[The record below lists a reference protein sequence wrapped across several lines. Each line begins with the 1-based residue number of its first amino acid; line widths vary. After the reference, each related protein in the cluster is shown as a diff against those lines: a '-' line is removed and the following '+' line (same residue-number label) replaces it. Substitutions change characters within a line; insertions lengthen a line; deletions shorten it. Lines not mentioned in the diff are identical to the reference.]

1 MSSLFTAEGIKDL
14 ILWIPVILLSISFH
28 ECAHAWMAYHLGDPT
43 AKDEGRLT
51 LNPISH
57 FNLFGFLMMVI
68 VHFGWATPVP
78 VNPNNFKNPSKGMLY
93 TALAGPVSNLILAV
107 ASSFLYMV
115 VLVIGTHISVE
126 SELVYEILSNF
137 LRILLYMMMLN
148 IGLAIFNLIPV
159 YPLDGSRVLTYFL
172 PVQYNN
178 FMVRYGQYIQI
189 GFLLLVML
197 TSVVSNLVGAVQG
210 SIANLLISLWTK
222 LFKLLNL
229 L

>member
-1 MSSLFTAEGIKDL
+1 MTIAMI
-14 ILWIPVILLSISFH
+14 
-28 ECAHAWMAYHLGDPT
+28 
-43 AKDEGRLT
+43 
-51 LNPISH
+51 
-57 FNLFGFLMMVI
+57 NL
-68 VHFGWATPVP
+68 
-78 VNPNNFKNPSKGMLY
+78 
-93 TALAGPVSNLILAV
+93 
-107 ASSFLYMV
+107 
-115 VLVIGTHISVE
+115 
-126 SELVYEILSNF
+126 
-137 LRILLYMMMLN
+137 
-148 IGLAIFNLIPV
+148 GLAIFNLIPV

-197 TSVVSNLVGAVQG
+197 TSVVSNLVGVVQG

>member
-14 ILWIPVILLSISFH
+14 ILWVPVILLSISFH
-28 ECAHAWMAYHLGDPT
+28 ECAHAWMAYRLGDPT

-197 TSVVSNLVGAVQG
+197 TSVVGNLVGAVQG

>member
-14 ILWIPVILLSISFH
+14 ILWVPVILLSISFH
-28 ECAHAWMAYHLGDPT
+28 ECAHAWMAYRLGDST

-78 VNPNNFKNPSKGMLY
+78 VNPNNFRNPSKGMLY

-115 VLVIGTHISVE
+115 VLVIGTHMPTE
-126 SELVYEILSNF
+126 SELMYEILSNF

-197 TSVVSNLVGAVQG
+197 TSVVSNLVGVVQG